1 MTNNLRHALV
11 TLAFT
16 LPLASAASAP
26 VTVGGVLAEANKDG
40 VGGSEKVARAIGLAF
55 HAAPCVQLP
64 A

>member
-1 MTNNLRHALV
+1 MNKTLRHALV
-11 TLAFT
+11 ALAFA

-26 VTVGGVLAEANKDG
+26 VTVGGELAEANKDG

-55 HAAPCVQLP
+55 HAASRVPLP